1 MSLQQTRLGNK
12 LEVIYYCQ
20 SHSLNERPW
29 KIVSNSNNLDQYRTS
44 LPVVV
49 VGVVYVCVC
58 GIRCETRQIEAK
70 MRQTERIIYS
80 KKKPINNPSIQRQL
94 TYNFTTTVFLSV
106 MLATSMKRSLDD
118 GFTNVCLFLVDE
130 SSEKCSILTRY

>member
-58 GIRCETRQIEAK
+58 VWYTMRDTSNRNQNETNREDNLLKEKTDKQPIH
-70 MRQTERIIYS
+70 S
-80 KKKPINNPSIQRQL
+80 KT
-94 TYNFTTTVFLSV
+94 TY
-106 MLATSMKRSLDD
+106 
-118 GFTNVCLFLVDE
+118 
-130 SSEKCSILTRY
+130 I